1 MTVAVKN
8 APESGTANPLDRLA
22 VASVV
27 GVVYVVAS
35 LWAVFQGVPRL
46 WDMVWPGAGAIGVT
60 FMFVAMLAVA
70 GGLAYAGAR
79 LYQSAAQPGLCAG
92 VFFGLLG
99 LLVFAEVTSGVGLA
113 FERSGS
119 SASVGVPAMAVVGLA
134 LLGGFIYLLSRPGFD
149 GWLVAVEEQGWFSA
163 TSYKRSQ
170 GTRVRRATLL
180 GIVLVIGCGIYTML
194 AHRVLQNDAS
204 WVIPVPYAGLVIPLL
219 PHVGLTAPLLLG
231 ALAFWFGWRAVNYPV
246 FGDFLIATEAEM
258 NKVSWTS
265 RKRLVQ
271 DTIVVLVT
279 VFLLTVFLFFVDM
292 AWAWGLTKI
301 GVLQTAPAGTQTTT
315 VQEPS
320 Y

>member
-8 APESGTANPLDRLA
+8 VPESGTTNPLDRLA

-46 WDMVWPGAGAIGVT
+46 WDVVWPEAPAVGVA
-60 FMFVAMLAVA
+60 VKVLVMLAVA
-70 GGLAYAGAR
+70 AGLAYAGTK
-79 LYQSAAQPGLCAG
+79 LYLSAHQPGLCAG
-92 VFFGLLG
+92 VFFGLVG
-99 LLVFAEVTSGVGLA
+99 LLLFAEVTAGVGLI
-113 FERSGS
+113 FERNS
-119 SASVGVPAMAVVGLA
+119 SPASVGVPAMVVVGAA
-134 LLGGFIYLLSRPGFD
+134 LLAGFVYLLSRPDFD
-149 GWLVAVEEQGWFSA
+149 SWLVTTEEQGWFAA
-163 TSYKRSQ
+163 TSYKRTQ

-194 AHRVLQNDAS
+194 SHRTLANDAS

-219 PHVGLTAPLLLG
+219 PHVGLTVPLLLA

-246 FGDFLIATEAEM
+246 FADFLIATEAEM
-258 NKVSWTS
+258 NKVSWTT
-265 RKRLVQ
+265 RRRLIQ
-271 DTIVVLVT
+271 DTVVVLAT
-279 VFLLTVFLFFVDM
+279 VFLLTVFLFVVDM
-292 AWAWGLTKI
+292 AWAWGLTRI
-301 GVLQTAPAGTQTTT
+301 GVLQQAAPGTQQTT